1 MSFVHGHAR
10 EATWVVSHLRAPNRP
25 EGDQLP
31 FDEPA
36 AGEVDEQVAEGS
48 EGAAAPA
55 VPAPRPAADDLSP
68 ATRSGP

>member
-31 FDEPA
+31 LDDVPGEPDE
-36 AGEVDEQVAEGS
+36 GTD
-48 EGAAAPA
+48 
-55 VPAPRPAADDLSP
+55 VPAIPGPRPAADDLSP
-68 ATRSGP
+68 ASRPGP